1 MGHNRTFSLSRPEN
15 EPILEY
21 RPDSPERKEVKKKL
35 QQMKEE
41 VVEIPLIIAGE
52 EIKTGNFGEIRC
64 PHDHSIL
71 LARYHKAG
79 PEEVER
85 AIAAALEAKEE
96 WAAMS
101 WEDRTAIFA
110 RAASLLAEPWRA
122 TINAATMLGQSKNIY
137 QSEIDAVCELIDF
150 FRFNN
155 YYLSQIYKEQPAS
168 LPQEINKMEYRPLEG
183 FVFAVPPFNFTSIAG
198 NLAGAPAVCGN
209 TVVWKPASTAVYS
222 NYYLMKLYQE
232 AGLPAGV
239 INFIPG
245 SGREIGPKVM
255 SNPHLAG
262 VHFTGS
268 TRTFKEMWKTVG
280 ENIDKYNSYPRIVGE
295 TGGKDFVF
303 AHPSADK
310 KALITA
316 LIRGAF
322 QYQGQKCSAASR
334 TYIPEKLWPEIKEE
348 LISEVSDIAM
358 GPVDDFRNFVNAVID
373 SKAFSDITSYIDYA
387 RESEEAKII
396 CGGSYNDSEGY
407 FIEPTIIL
415 TSNPNFKTM
424 EEEIFGPVLTVYL
437 YNQEDYEDTLKLC
450 DETSPYGLTGSIF
463 ARERKAIEKARQ
475 ILTQAAGNFYIN
487 DKPTGAVVGRQPFGG
502 ARASG
507 TNDKAGSKLNLLR
520 WLSPRTI
527 KENLVPPRDYRYP
540 HMEEE

>member
-1 MGHNRTFSLSRPEN
+1 MQEKT
-15 EPILEY
+15 I
-21 RPDSPERKEVKKKL
+21 
-35 QQMKEE
+35 
-41 VVEIPLIIAGE
+41 EIPLVIGGE
-52 EIKTGNFGEIRC
+52 EVKTDNLGEIRC

-71 LARYHKAG
+71 LARYHRAG
-79 PEEVER
+79 PEEVEN
-85 AIAAALEAKEE
+85 AIEAALEARKD

-101 WEDRTAIFA
+101 WEDRVAIFE
-110 RAASLLAEPWRA
+110 RAACLLSDSWRA
-122 TINAATMLGQSKNIY
+122 TLNAATMLGQSKNIY
-137 QSEIDAVCELIDF
+137 QAEIDAACELIDF

-155 YYLSQIYKEQPAS
+155 YYLSQIYQEQPAS
-168 LPQEINKMEYRPLEG
+168 TTQEINKLEYRPLEG

-198 NLAGAPAVCGN
+198 NLPGAPAVCGN
-209 TVVWKPASTAVYS
+209 TVLWKPASTAVFS

-245 SGREIGPKVM
+245 SGSKIGPQVM
-255 SNPHLAG
+255 QDPRLAG
-262 VHFTGS
+262 IHFTGS
-268 TRTFKEMWKTVG
+268 TETFREMWQTVG
-280 ENIDKYNSYPRIVGE
+280 ENIDHYQSYPRIVGE
-295 TGGKDFVF
+295 TGGKDFIF
-303 AHPSADK
+303 AHESADPE
-310 KALITA
+310 ALKTA
-316 LIRGAF
+316 LIRGAY

-334 TYIPEKLWPEIKEE
+334 TYIPKNLWEE
-348 LISEVSDIAM
+348 LREDFLEEIASIKM
-358 GPVDDFRNFVNAVID
+358 GPVDDFANFVNAVID
-373 SKAFSDITSYIDYA
+373 APAFASITSYIDYA
-387 RESEEAKII
+387 RQAEDARII
-396 CGGSYNDSEGY
+396 SGGSYNDSQGY
-407 FIEPTIIL
+407 FIEPTVIL
-415 TSNPNFKTM
+415 TEDPGFKTM

-437 YNQEDYEDTLKLC
+437 YPEEEYQETLKLC

-463 ARERKAIEKARQ
+463 ARDRKAVSLARE

-540 HMEEE
+540 HMEEK